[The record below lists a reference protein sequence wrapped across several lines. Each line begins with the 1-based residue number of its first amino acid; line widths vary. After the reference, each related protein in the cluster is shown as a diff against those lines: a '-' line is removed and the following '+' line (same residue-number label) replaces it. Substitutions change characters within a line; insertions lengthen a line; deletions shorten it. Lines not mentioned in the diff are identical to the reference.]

1 MTPARWERIKQL
13 FDASVKM
20 SPDERLKFLAE
31 ACKADDDLSREVKRL
46 LAEHERAGEFLGSP
60 PWAKTTE
67 RLPSTEATTEE
78 STRATAESHSTSA
91 AGWLKRGDTFT
102 SRYEIKNELGR
113 GGFGIVYSAFDRGPL
128 QRTVALKVIRFDLA
142 EGPAPSTLARQRFL
156 DEARVAGNL
165 SHNNIATVYDVGE
178 SSGCVYM
185 TQELAQGRDL
195 RKILTETKRLPLRRI
210 LAITRQIC
218 EGLAHAHGR
227 NIVHRD
233 IKPGNIVVSADDGV
247 KITDFGLAQP
257 PQGEDSTLDKIIA
270 GTPGYMAPEQL
281 RGERVDGRADLFA
294 VGCVLYQMLTGRQP
308 FEGPTTAS
316 VIEKTLYTFP
326 PDPSK
331 VREDAPHTL
340 DRVVARAMKK
350 DPDDRYNNVTQF
362 QQDLVNHEQFAYVID
377 AEVGADKIA
386 TALEARRC
394 SLFVGLCLPVS
405 LNEKHSRTVESV
417 IADFLAERLSSPA
430 SDRSLSRLA
439 QDLELERGRPEM
451 LKYLTAAVRNP
462 SVSPREII
470 ARIARLRFP
479 VVITTGYDT
488 FLEEELAK
496 VSNKFRRVLDGT
508 SVPDDSTDA
517 DLLVPLFGSLE
528 SEASIVVTEDDRWKF
543 FGAFN
548 SLSDAL
554 KSRFAR
560 DSLLFVGFDPEDEGF
575 RHLFAEIARYRV
587 GGREGC
593 YLANAGLAI
602 PAVRWAERKGL
613 RLIDARPDSFLSLV
627 EETVTEKRRE
637 KMAPQVDTA
646 EPPLVESP
654 LGESAAPQPTRGF
667 LDNLLHRLAGLTH
680 GRVLGEDEKPPS
692 EFVAATRALLTRL
705 RRLLERLPAPLRPPY
720 FWLETTGVVIMLLLV
735 VGVAL
740 HSRSSGVAKPKPL
753 PPSPVLVK
761 FDVSPWAK
769 IKEIRNIKT
778 QQQVNLSNP
787 TTPLELPL
795 PPGDYEGV
803 LENPT
808 LGSLPF
814 TLHVDAGT
822 EQDVRR
828 TYPTFNP
835 GRVLSSYH

>member
-1 MTPARWERIKQL
+1 
-13 FDASVKM
+13 
-20 SPDERLKFLAE
+20 
-31 ACKADDDLSREVKRL
+31 
-46 LAEHERAGEFLGSP
+46 
-60 PWAKTTE
+60 
-67 RLPSTEATTEE
+67 
-78 STRATAESHSTSA
+78 
-91 AGWLKRGDTFT
+91 
-102 SRYEIKNELGR
+102 
-113 GGFGIVYSAFDRGPL
+113 
-128 QRTVALKVIRFDLA
+128 VIRFALA
-142 EGPAPSTLARQRFL
+142 EGPEPSALARKRFL
-156 DEARVAGNL
+156 EEARVAGNL
-165 SHNNIATVYDVGE
+165 SHNNIATVFDVGE

-185 TQELAQGRDL
+185 TQELAPGRDL
-195 RKILTETKRLPLRRI
+195 RKILAEGGLLPLRHI

-233 IKPGNIVVSADDGV
+233 IKPGNIVVSADDRV

-281 RGERVDGRADLFA
+281 RGERVDGRADIFA
-294 VGCVLYQMLTGRQP
+294 AGCVLYQMLTGRAP
-308 FEGPTTAS
+308 FEGPTAAS

-331 VREDAPHTL
+331 VREDVPHTL
-340 DRVVARAMKK
+340 DRVVGRAMKK
-350 DPDDRYNNVTQF
+350 DPDDRYNNVTQL
-362 QQDLVNHEQFAYVID
+362 QQDLLNHEQFAYVMD
-377 AEVGADKIA
+377 AKSGADKIA
-386 TALEARRC
+386 TALEARQC

-405 LNEKHSRTVESV
+405 LNEKHSRTVENL
-417 IADFLAERLSSPA
+417 IADYLAERLSSPA

-439 QDLELERGRPEM
+439 QDLEIERGRPEM

-470 ARIARLRFP
+470 APIARLRFP

-496 VSNKFRRVLDGT
+496 VSAKFRRVLNGT

-517 DLLVPLFGSLE
+517 DLLVPLFGRLE
-528 SEASIVVTEDDRWKF
+528 SEDSVVVTEDDLWKF

-560 DSLLFVGFDPEDEGF
+560 NCLLFIGYDPEDEGF

-587 GGREGC
+587 GESEGC
-593 YLANAGLAI
+593 YLANADIAI

-646 EPPLVESP
+646 EP
-654 LGESAAPQPTRGF
+654 
-667 LDNLLHRLAGLTH
+667 GLPMPPPP
-680 GRVLGEDEKPPS
+680 KPPH
-692 EFVAATRALLTRL
+692 RYLDDL
-705 RRLLERLPAPLRPPY
+705 RRRLHDITQGWGASKGQMGGPGMAGTAQAFLARLGRGLERLPAPLRPPY
-720 FWLETTGVVIMLLLV
+720 FWLETAGVVLMLVLV
-735 VGVAL
+735 VGLAL

-753 PPSPVLVK
+753 PPPLGIVRL
-761 FDVSPWAK
+761 DVSPWAK

-778 QQQVNLSNP
+778 QEEVNLSDQ

-808 LGSLPF
+808 LGSMPF

-822 EQDVRR
+822 QQEVRKAFSAFDSEQ
-828 TYPTFNP
+828 
-835 GRVLSSYH
+835 VLKDYR

>member
-1 MTPARWERIKQL
+1 MTPEGWARVKEL
-13 FDASVKM
+13 FDASLEK

-31 ACKADDDLSREVKRL
+31 ACEGDDVLRHEVERL
-46 LAEHERAGEFLGSP
+46 IAEHERAGDFLVSP

-67 RLPSTEATTEE
+67 SSLRAEPTAEGSGK
-78 STRATAESHSTSA
+78 ATAEPHSTA
-91 AGWLKRGDTFT
+91 AAVWLKRGDTFT
-102 SRYEIKNELGR
+102 DRYEIKTELGR

-128 QRTVALKVIRFDLA
+128 QRTVALKVIRFALA
-142 EGPAPSTLARQRFL
+142 EGPAPSAVARQRFL
-156 DEARVAGNL
+156 EEARVAGNL
-165 SHNNIATVYDVGE
+165 SHNNIAAVFDVGE

-195 RKILTETKRLPLRRI
+195 RKILIETKRLPLRRI

-233 IKPGNIVVSADDGV
+233 IKPGNIVVSADDRV

-281 RGERVDGRADLFA
+281 RGERVDGRADIFA
-294 VGCVLYQMLTGRQP
+294 LGIVLYQMLTGRAP
-308 FEGPTTAS
+308 FEGATAAS

-362 QQDLVNHEQFAYVID
+362 QQDLLNHEQFAYVID
-377 AEVGADKIA
+377 ANVGADKIA
-386 TALEARRC
+386 TALEARQC

-405 LNEKHSRTVESV
+405 LHEKHSRTVENV
-417 IADFLAERLSSPA
+417 IADYLAERLSSPG
-430 SDRSLSRLA
+430 SDHSLSRLA
-439 QDLELERGRPEM
+439 QDLEIERGRAEM

-470 ARIARLRFP
+470 ARIAQLRFP

-496 VSNKFRRVLDGT
+496 VSGKFRRVLNGT

-528 SEASIVVTEDDRWKF
+528 SEASVVVTEDDLWKF
-543 FGAFN
+543 FSAFN

-560 DSLLFVGFDPEDEGF
+560 DCLLFVGYDPEDEGF
-575 RHLFAEIARYRV
+575 RHLFAEIARYRE
-587 GGREGC
+587 GGSMGC
-593 YLANAGLAI
+593 YLANVDIAI
-602 PAVRWAERKGL
+602 PSVRWAERKGL
-613 RLIDARPDSFLSLV
+613 QLIDARPDSFLSLV
-627 EETVTEKRRE
+627 EETITEKRRE
-637 KMAPQVDTA
+637 KFVPQVDTA
-646 EPPLVESP
+646 EPPLAESS
-654 LGESAAPQPTRGF
+654 LPQPPQR
-667 LDNLLHRLAGLTH
+667 HRLLDDLWRLLRSITRRGGSGDGKDEQPELVRKA
-680 GRVLGEDEKPPS
+680 RVLLTK
-692 EFVAATRALLTRL
+692 LLGG
-705 RRLLERLPAPLRPPY
+705 LERLPAPLRPPY
-720 FWLETTGVVIMLLLV
+720 FWLESAAVVLMLVLV

-740 HSRSSGVAKPKPL
+740 HSKSQGIAKPKL
-753 PPSPVLVK
+753 IPPTPVLVK
-761 FDVSPWAK
+761 FDASPWAS
-769 IKEIRNIKT
+769 IKEIRNIRT
-778 QQQVNLSNP
+778 QQQINLPDPN
-787 TTPLELPL
+787 TPVELPL
-795 PPGDYEGV
+795 LPGDYEV
-803 LENPT
+803 VFENPA
-808 LGSLPF
+808 LGRLPF
-814 TLHVDAGT
+814 TLHVDPGVPQ
-822 EQDVRR
+822 EVRKA
-828 TYPTFNP
+828 YPGFDP
-835 GRVLSSYH
+835 GQVLKDYH